1 MYLGKNVPQ
10 IWRIHLLN
18 LKQKNPPRPYNKP
31 SLPLLFSHSVESESL
46 RPHGLQHAR
55 PPCTPPT
62 RGACSNLRPS
72 SRWCHPTISS
82 SVVPFSSW
90 LQPFPATRSF
100 LMSQFF
106 ESGGQSIRAS
116 ASASVLP
123 MNAQGWFPLGLTGLL
138 KWNSFFPQRWNISKM
153 HWWWEAKRESFEFF
167 LLNLTSTSL
176 KWFCSWVT
184 LWIQSCLQTAKGT
197 VSVSI
202 GRILLHI
209 WNNYVGTTTSSKH
222 ASAAQ
227 ILII

>member
-1 MYLGKNVPQ
+1 MSD
-10 IWRIHLLN
+10 
-18 LKQKNPPRPYNKP
+18 
-31 SLPLLFSHSVESESL
+31 SLW
-46 RPHGLQHAR
+46 PHGLQHTR
-55 PPCTPPT
+55 LPCPSQIP
-62 RGACSNLRPS
+62 GAYWNLRPS
-72 SRWCHPTISS
+72 SRWCHPTISP
-82 SVVPFSSW
+82 SVTPFSSC
-90 LQPFPATRSF
+90 LQSFPASGSF
-100 LMSQFF
+100 QMSQFF
-106 ESGGQSIRAS
+106 APGGQSTEGS

>member
-1 MYLGKNVPQ
+1 MCV
-10 IWRIHLLN
+10 HVCSVVSSFFLLK
-18 LKQKNPPRPYNKP
+18 LTSIESVMP
-31 SLPLLFSHSVESESL
+31 S
-46 RPHGLQHAR
+46 
-55 PPCTPPT
+55 
-62 RGACSNLRPS
+62 
-72 SRWCHPTISS
+72 ISS

-90 LQPFPATRSF
+90 LQSFPATRSF

-123 MNAQGWFPLGLTGLL
+123 MNTQGWFPLGLTGLL

-184 LWIQSCLQTAKGT
+184 LWIQSCLQMVTGT